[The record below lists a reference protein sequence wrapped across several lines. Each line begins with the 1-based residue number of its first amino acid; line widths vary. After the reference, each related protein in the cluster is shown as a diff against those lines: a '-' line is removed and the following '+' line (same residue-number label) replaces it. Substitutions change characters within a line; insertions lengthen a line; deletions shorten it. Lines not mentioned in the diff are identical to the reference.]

1 MFCAGKGDT
10 SEQPSVSACGE
21 TRVEARMEMG

>member
-10 SEQPSVSACGE
+10 SELPPILARGE
-21 TRVEARMEMG
+21 MRLEARMEMS